1 MDPGVDVEKI
11 RPTQYEVAG
20 DASDKGDV
28 ERSPEKETAE
38 RLDKSGLPLV
48 PQPTAHRDDP
58 LVSVQCSTIVRR
70 GLTTMAELVSYP
82 ETARHAADQ
91 LAGHPRADGLGCGQ
105 PSVCDDG
112 QGVPHD
118 SPGDQLWRVVKA
130 RQCDTMYAN

>member
-1 MDPGVDVEKI
+1 MDPGADVEKI

-58 LVSVQCSTIVRR
+58 LVSAALDSRQERTDDNGRT
-70 GLTTMAELVSYP
+70 GLP
-82 ETARHAADQ
+82 
-91 LAGHPRADGLGCGQ
+91 P
-105 PSVCDDG
+105 
-112 QGVPHD
+112 
-118 SPGDQLWRVVKA
+118 
-130 RQCDTMYAN
+130 